1 MNDLEIKENS
11 LNLCL
16 DSIKIKLVKKI
27 SYSDELNLFSE
38 ILSRQVKSNIQ
49 WYKFHKKFLKRLKWT
64 FRKTKIN

>member
-38 ILSRQVKSNIQ
+38 ILSRQVKGNIQ
-49 WYKFHKKFLKRLKWT
+49 W
-64 FRKTKIN
+64 